1 VLCLGNCRTMWEV
14 TDENRRLLSSWAAS
28 CDDPKR
34 HLLADSI
41 VKNSSP
47 AVDFDEVN
55 RVLREFSAD
64 YPIYQFVDGLRPFR
78 PKSEEKRDP
87 AYEARIE
94 RLKREQEDRIYKQM
108 TRSVD
113 PNQQYGRV
121 NLMQNFA
128 EEMRIANRQA
138 ISVAN
143 TLITVGGAFGFG
155 FFGVGYAYPN
165 LRADVAF
172 RLIIGIFLAT
182 IVFFADLYFIVK
194 SMDDPGEKPI
204 KAAKAASVKFDMRSP
219 SNKASDEESTNRRT
233 KVRVSTKK
241 HTMMRE
247 ADRR

>member
-128 EEMRIANRQA
+128 ELRKCGLQTGRRSLLPIRLSLLVAPLDSAFLVWGMRIR
-138 ISVAN
+138 I
-143 TLITVGGAFGFG
+143 
-155 FFGVGYAYPN
+155 
-165 LRADVAF
+165 
-172 RLIIGIFLAT
+172 
-182 IVFFADLYFIVK
+182 
-194 SMDDPGEKPI
+194 
-204 KAAKAASVKFDMRSP
+204 
-219 SNKASDEESTNRRT
+219 
-233 KVRVSTKK
+233 
-241 HTMMRE
+241 
-247 ADRR
+247 